1 MSIFNSSITSE
12 FITMQITFTIK
23 YNNTENNENRNHF

>member
-1 MSIFNSSITSE
+1 MSIFSNSITAE
-12 FITMQITFTIK
+12 FILMRITFTIK

>member
-1 MSIFNSSITSE
+1 MSIFSNSTTAE
-12 FITMQITFTIK
+12 FILMRITIK